1 MKNCLDDEG
10 LQSFFDRELSSEVM
24 EEVARHLASCVSCA
38 QAASEVERENRLF
51 VTALEPEM
59 SAAVPTEQLR
69 ARISAAVAELNSPAP
84 ARAERIRAG
93 WFQAFTNFFEFT
105 PQGAAVFASIL
116 AILVLG
122 SILLAIG
129 LKSRSNQ
136 SATMKAPA
144 PAPSTVVLK
153 DDAAET
159 GPIPSPTSP
168 ASDKIRQP
176 AHNPKRSRAVAL
188 PQREDQVA
196 GVQLIPGEKS
206 YLRTIAELDAGMKQN
221 HRQAITP
228 AARVDYEHNLKL
240 VDYAIAAT
248 RSKAKRNPNDP
259 DAAEFM
265 FAAYQSKINLLSTV
279 SEARLAQH

>member
-1 MKNCLDDEG
+1 MKKCLDDAG
-10 LQSFFDRELSSEVM
+10 LQSFFDRELPSEVM
-24 EEVARHLASCVSCA
+24 EEVARHLASCASCA

-59 SAAVPTEQLR
+59 SAAVPTEQLH
-69 ARISAAVAELNSPAP
+69 ARITAAVAELSSSAP
-84 ARAERIRAG
+84 ARAERTR
-93 WFQAFTNFFEFT
+93 WSQAFTNFFEFT
-105 PQGAAVFASIL
+105 PQRAAVFASIL

-122 SILLAIG
+122 SILVAIG

-136 SATMKAPA
+136 STSQKTPPLSAPTE
-144 PAPSTVVLK
+144 PAKDQLVTVTPVPT
-153 DDAAET
+153 AANV
-159 GPIPSPTSP
+159 
-168 ASDKIRQP
+168 ASYKPKQP
-176 AHNPKRSRAVAL
+176 LQRHRSGTVAL

-221 HRQAITP
+221 HRQTITP
-228 AARVDYEHNLKL
+228 AARGEYERNLKL

-248 RSKAKRNPNDP
+248 RSKAKRSPNDP